1 MPKLHVLLQQE
12 ALDPARLQDKVVI
25 VLDILFATSAIV
37 HTFGEEVASVWPAR
51 NHADAVRLGAD
62 CADAVLAGECLADAL
77 PNFATAAPLALGSL
91 GLRGRRLVY
100 STTNGTPALHRASAA
115 RHVYSGRTVEW
126 HHGGRPCGARA
137 SGCAGTIAVRR
148 FAGALQPG
156 RLLLRRP
163 SSHLLRPFDGYH
175 CSDAALAAAM
185 LYRNNDARSTLLASR
200 VVRRMHALELQC
212 EVEYVAQ
219 CDIIAAVPQFLGD
232 QLLQVAA

>member
-1 MPKLHVLLQQE
+1 MPKLHVLMQQE

-25 VLDILFATSAIV
+25 VLDILFATSTIV
-37 HTFGEEVASVWPAR
+37 HAFGEGVASVWPAR
-51 NHADAVRLGAD
+51 NHADAVRLGAN
-62 CADAVLAGECLADAL
+62 CTDAVLAGEYLADAL

-115 RHVYSGRTVEW
+115 RHVYVGALLNGAAVVAHVARTHPEAPVLLL
-126 HHGGRPCGARA
+126 
-137 SGCAGTIAVRR
+137 CAGSQGR
-148 FAGALQPG
+148 FNLEDFYGAGHLVTHFS
-156 RLLLRRP
+156 RL
-163 SSHLLRPFDGYH
+163 DGYR

-200 VVRRMHALELQC
+200 VGRRMQALELQR
-212 EVEYVAQ
+212 EVEYAAQ
-219 CDIIAAVPQFLGD
+219 CDIIAAVPQLLGE